1 MSAVELTEPPLR
13 RPWLGYFGRREQ
25 VGYEATCERCGR
37 LVPLASYTAR
47 EWVCLGR
54 LPFWPLARWRLL
66 DVCAGCGYQRRL
78 PLSDF
83 RAWCDEQVTPEREA
97 LQAQPEDADARLL
110 LLTKLHSL
118 GRHDAAAALVAPL
131 LAAGIDSAELA
142 LTAGQVLGAA
152 GRPAAA
158 LAAFRAAVIA
168 APERADCQLAL
179 GRALA
184 GTRQL
189 ALAAH
194 HLEAATRLA
203 PEEAAAWRRL
213 ARVQF
218 RRREWPAALAAWDRA
233 AEIDPRLRRT
243 SAYRWQTRL
252 ARWLAR

>member
-1 MSAVELTEPPLR
+1 MSAAELPEPPLR
-13 RPWLGYFGRREQ
+13 RPWLGYFGRRDQ

-37 LVPLASYTAR
+37 PAPLASFTAR

-54 LPFWPLARWRLL
+54 LPLWPLARWRLL

-78 PLSDF
+78 PLGDYLT
-83 RAWCDEQVTPEREA
+83 WCDEQAAPEREA
-97 LQAQPEDADARLL
+97 LRARPEDPEARLAL
-110 LLTKLHSL
+110 LLKLHSL

-131 LAAGIDSAELA
+131 LATGLESADLA
-142 LTAGQVLGAA
+142 HTAGRVLAAA
-152 GRPAAA
+152 GRPEAA
-158 LAAFRAAVIA
+158 LAALRAAVIA

-203 PEEAAAWRRL
+203 PEDAAAWRRL

-218 RRREWPAALAAWDRA
+218 RRREWSAALAAWDRA
-233 AEIDPRLRRT
+233 AGLDANLRRT